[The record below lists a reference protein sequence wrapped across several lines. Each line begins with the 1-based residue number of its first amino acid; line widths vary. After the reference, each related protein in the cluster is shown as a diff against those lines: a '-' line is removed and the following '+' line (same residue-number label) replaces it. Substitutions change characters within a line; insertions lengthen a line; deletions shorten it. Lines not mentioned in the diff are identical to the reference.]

1 MPEQQ
6 AQFDFLTDYVLKL
19 LEENGLGDL
28 TDEQKSIYV
37 PQLLGQVEQRLGLA
51 LTPKLS
57 DAQLDEFT
65 ALVNKQGV
73 APAEWEA
80 FWKGAIPTFEQDVQ
94 NVLLEFSGK
103 VKEILGK

>member
-28 TDEQKSIYV
+28 TDEQKNVYV

-51 LTPKLS
+51 LMPKLD
-57 DAQLDEFT
+57 DAQLEQFT
-65 ALVNKQGV
+65 ALVNKSG
-73 APAEWEA
+73 AGPAEWEA

-94 NVLLEFSGK
+94 NVLTEFGGK